1 MAAPLILMGLFSGIS
16 ALSGAV
22 GAAQARRQQREYEE
36 KAQGYLNR
44 AQELSDQQL
53 LETQKALQAWE
64 KAFGSIKDNL
74 NNYYNTLN
82 PSSEAAR
89 KVQALEA
96 NYVQANTRLNESL
109 ASRGLSNSGIAT
121 QAQAQLLS
129 NLATQKAE
137 AEYTAPQDV
146 AKQQLGYFSS
156 VAMPEKRSL
165 DYQQMQ
171 AYQNKNNALL
181 GGAQMYQGLANKS
194 EQMANAGMQQVGSAL
209 GNFANTAFSYG
220 MADQMG
226 LLGGAQPVVGD
237 SAPMFD
243 WKQGNMP
250 TMPLT
255 PQQQNLANEL
265 SKPFLSQF
273 VNKG

>member
-1 MAAPLILMGLFSGIS
+1 MAAPLVLLGLFSGLS
-16 ALSGAV
+16 ALSGVV
-22 GAAQARRQQREYEE
+22 GSAQARRQQREYEE

-44 AQELSDQQL
+44 AQELSDEQL
-53 LETQKALQAWE
+53 LKTQQALQAWE

-74 NNYYNTLN
+74 NSYYNSLN
-82 PSSEAAR
+82 PASETAR
-89 KVQALEA
+89 KVQSLEV
-96 NYVQANTRLNESL
+96 NYQQANTRLNETL
-109 ASRGLSNSGIAT
+109 ASRGLANSGIAT
-121 QAQAQLLS
+121 QAQTQLLS

-137 AEYTAPQDV
+137 AEYNAPHDV
-146 AKQQLGYFSS
+146 AKQKLGYYASI
-156 VAMPEKRSL
+156 AMPEKRSL

-209 GNFANTAFSYG
+209 GNLANTAFSYG

-226 LLGGAQPVVGD
+226 LLGSAEPVVGE
-237 SAPMFD
+237 SNFN
-243 WKQGNMP
+243 WQTGNLP
-250 TMPLT
+250 NMPLT
-255 PQQQNLANEL
+255 PQQQNLANDL

-273 VNKG
+273 INKG